1 MIFAGDLMPG
11 SMHLEADL
19 AEQLGMSRTPVREA
33 ALTLQAQ
40 GLLQVRP
47 RKGVV
52 IASISPRDMNEI
64 YEILTELEGLSAFRA
79 AEAGADTAGLNAAIT
94 AMDTALD
101 ANDRE
106 AWAKADEA
114 FHAEL
119 VRLGDN
125 ARITTIVQTYTDQ
138 VRHARLV
145 TLHLRPLPTRSND
158 DHRAVVAA
166 IGRSDGDAA
175 RELHRAHRLTARR
188 LLVELLDQ
196 YGLKHV

>member
-1 MIFAGDLMPG
+1 MIFTGDLMPG

-19 AEQLGMSRTPVREA
+19 AEQLGMSRTPIREA

-79 AEAGADTAGLNAAIT
+79 AQAGASTEELNVAIT
-94 AMDTALD
+94 AMNTALD
-101 ANDRE
+101 SNNRE

-114 FHAEL
+114 FHTEL
-119 VRLGDN
+119 VRLGGND
-125 ARITTIVQTYTDQ
+125 RITAIVQTYTDQ
-138 VRHARLV
+138 VRHARVV

-166 IGRSDGDAA
+166 IAASDGDAA
-175 RELHRAHRLTARR
+175 RELHRAHRLQARR